1 MSAKGGEKMLTRR
14 QIEILKVTVEEFIAT
29 AEPVGSKTLMNK
41 YHLNY
46 SSATI
51 RNDMQVLEN
60 EGYLEKQH
68 TSSGRVPSTKGYRF
82 YCENLLDDCK
92 DEKMELMLDDIF
104 SDRTLNFEDAM
115 DESCRLLASMTNL
128 TTGAIGPDSSSQ
140 CLSYIKLFPMSETSA
155 IVVFITDLGH
165 TENRSFNFEDGLV
178 MDDLQRCCDLLNE
191 RLKGTPL
198 DQLVDKMEGIKTIL
212 IQQFAQADMMYK
224 AFISAFMKFKK
235 EHVSFTATENL
246 MYQPEFNDV
255 NELKQIVTLLKD
267 DNSLSMMANSTQM
280 VLKKD
285 DNNELMWLDNIAI
298 ASSKF
303 KINDDEARLMVV
315 GPCRMNYQSVLSML
329 DYISKKMEEYFNAT
343 SRRNK

>member
-1 MSAKGGEKMLTRR
+1 MLTKR
-14 QIEILKVTVEEFIAT
+14 QIEILKVTVEDFIAT
-29 AEPVGSKTLMNK
+29 AEPVGSKTLMTK

-51 RNDMQVLEN
+51 RNDMQALEN

-82 YCENLLDDCK
+82 YCENLLENNK

-115 DESCRLLASMTNL
+115 DESCKVLASMTRL
-128 TTGAIGPDSSSQ
+128 TTGAIGPDSSCQ
-140 CLSYIKLFPMSETSA
+140 KLSYIKLFPMGERSA

-165 TENRSFNFEDGLV
+165 TENRSFNFADSLDME
-178 MDDLQRCCDLLNE
+178 DLQRCCDLLNE
-191 RLKGTPL
+191 RLQGTPL
-198 DQLVDKMEGIKTIL
+198 DQLVDKMEGIKAIL
-212 IQQFAQADMMYK
+212 VQQFAQADMMYK
-224 AFISAFMKFKK
+224 AFVSAFMKFKK
-235 EHVSFTATENL
+235 DQVQFRGTENL
-246 MYQPEFNDV
+246 MDQPEFNNV
-255 NELKQIVTLLKD
+255 NELKQIVSLLKD
-267 DNSLSMMANSTQM
+267 SNSLSVMANNSQM

-285 DNNELMWLDNIAI
+285 EKNELMWMDNIAI

-315 GPCRMNYQSVLSML
+315 GPSRMDYQSVLSML
-329 DYISKKMEEYFNAT
+329 DYISKKMEQYFNT
-343 SRRNK
+343 DN

>member
-1 MSAKGGEKMLTRR
+1 
-14 QIEILKVTVEEFIAT
+14 
-29 AEPVGSKTLMNK
+29 
-41 YHLNY
+41 
-46 SSATI
+46 
-51 RNDMQVLEN
+51 
-60 EGYLEKQH
+60 
-68 TSSGRVPSTKGYRF
+68 
-82 YCENLLDDCK
+82 
-92 DEKMELMLDDIF
+92 MLDDIF

-140 CLSYIKLFPMSETSA
+140 CLSYIKFFPMSETSA

-315 GPCRMNYQSVLSML
+315 GPCRMDYQSVLSML